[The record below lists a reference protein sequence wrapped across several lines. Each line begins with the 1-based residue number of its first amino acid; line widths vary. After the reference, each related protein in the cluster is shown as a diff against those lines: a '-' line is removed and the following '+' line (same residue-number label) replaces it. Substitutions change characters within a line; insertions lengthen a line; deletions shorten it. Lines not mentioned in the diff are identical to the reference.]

1 MPSLP
6 SNSVFVPLLI
16 ERLLQRQFLT
26 PEAVERIQ
34 SAADVA
40 NEPFA
45 AVATRLGLVDEYAM
59 ATIFAELLSLEVIR
73 RADFPD
79 RLDTTIAWNVPFLK
93 RKRILPLR
101 VTADGVTVAMAN
113 PADETAQQAI
123 AFATNRQIRP
133 VAALESELEDF
144 FYKEELAQNN
154 TVAVQ
159 SAPITAVGAIQD
171 DLTRLSDVTSDAP
184 VIRLVNRVILEAS
197 DLGASDIHL
206 EPSAN
211 ALTVRYRLDG
221 LLQTSEVLTA
231 RWAESVASRIKLM
244 ARLDIAEKRLPQDGR
259 IRFSARGRTLDLRVA
274 TFPCQ
279 FGESIV
285 IRLLGQQSVDLNLDT
300 LSLSTH
306 GLKVLKQALQRP
318 HGIIL
323 LTGPT
328 GSGKTTTLYAALRAI
343 YNPAL
348 KIVTVEDPIEYVME
362 GVSQLQI
369 KPDINLTYAAALR
382 SILRNDPDII
392 MIGEIRDRE
401 TADSA
406 IRAALTGHLVLS
418 TLHTN
423 TAAGAVTRL
432 LDLGVESFLLSSTL
446 ELSAAQRLV
455 RRLCPQCKTPFPP
468 ATAQIELIK
477 KAIPEAGVPTI
488 LYQPTGCEFCKGT
501 GYKGRTPLFEAIAM
515 GDEERALIR
524 AAPDETYLAAAAAR
538 RGSTTLWQHG
548 LEKVIAGETSFEE
561 ILRVVE

>member
-1 MPSLP
+1 MPPSLSTQTFLP
-6 SNSVFVPLLI
+6 SLI
-16 ERLLQRQFLT
+16 ERLIQRQVLT

-34 SAADVA
+34 SAAAVSR
-40 NEPFA
+40 EPFA
-45 AVATRLGLVDEYAM
+45 AVATRLGLVSEYTL
-59 ATIFAELLSLEVIR
+59 ATVFAELLHLEVIR
-73 RADFPD
+73 RPEFPEQ
-79 RLDTTIAWNVPFLK
+79 LDTTIAWNLPFLK
-93 RKRILPLR
+93 RKRVLPLT
-101 VTADGVTVAMAN
+101 VTAHAVDVAMAD
-113 PADETAQQAI
+113 PGDETTVRAI
-123 AFATNRQIRP
+123 AFASNRQ
-133 VAALESELEDF
+133 VNLSVALESELDDF
-144 FYKEELAQNN
+144 FYKAELAQAD
-154 TVAVQ
+154 TGAVQ
-159 SAPITAVGAIQD
+159 SGPAALAGAHQD
-171 DLTRLSDVTSDAP
+171 DLIRLNDMTSDAP
-184 VIRLVNRVILEAS
+184 VIRLVNRIILEAS
-197 DLGASDIHL
+197 DLGASDIHI
-206 EPSAN
+206 EPGAH
-211 ALTVRYRLDG
+211 ALTLRYRLDG

-231 RWAESVASRIKLM
+231 RWSEPVVARVKLM

-259 IRFSARGRTLDLRVA
+259 IRFAARGHTLDLRVA

-285 IRLLGQQSVDLNLDT
+285 IRLLGQHSVDLNLAALD
-300 LSLSTH
+300 LSAH
-306 GLKVLKQALQRP
+306 GLSVLKQALQRP

-348 KIVTVEDPIEYVME
+348 KIVTVEDPIEYVIE

-369 KPDINLTYAAALR
+369 KPEIDLTYAAALR

-432 LDLGVESFLLSSTL
+432 LDLGVEAFLLASTL

-455 RRLCPQCKTPFPP
+455 RRLCPQCKQAYTPTDEQF
-468 ATAQIELIK
+468 ALIAR
-477 KAIPEAGVPTI
+477 AIPSIPAPI
-488 LYQPTGCEFCKGT
+488 KLYQPAGCDACKHT
-501 GYKGRTPLFEAIAM
+501 GYKGRTPLFEAILI

-524 AAPDETYLAAAAAR
+524 TASDETQLAAAAAC
-538 RGSTTLWQHG
+538 RGGTTLWQHG
-548 LEKVIAGETSFEE
+548 LEKVVAGETSFEE